1 VKNEKKTSKS
11 GRKLFITIL
20 QKDIKSEIRQIN
32 DVFSIVLFG
41 IISIF
46 IFSSSY
52 NTINLGVRMPIE
64 IFVIQIW
71 LIIFFTLIFIMIKLF
86 VQEKEKGT
94 LDGLTSSPV
103 SNSVLLI
110 SKVVFCFILLSF
122 IELILIL
129 FSFFISVPSIQAL
142 DFNEF
147 LLYVMIGIVLPTLDL
162 SICGTLV
169 SALSMYSK
177 NKSFVLPLLLFPI
190 ILPITSPIISLNIKL
205 LEGELISMIVIEL
218 LFLLAHAVLMFSI
231 LIFVSDELLSE

>member
-1 VKNEKKTSKS
+1 VSTKKNSVKSD
-11 GRKLFITIL
+11 RKLFITIL
-20 QKDIKSEIRQIN
+20 QKDIKSEIRQAN
-32 DVFSIVLFG
+32 DIISIILFG

-86 VQEKEKGT
+86 VQEKERGT

-103 SNSVLLI
+103 SDNILLI
-110 SKVVFCFILLSF
+110 SKVIFCFILLSF
-122 IELILIL
+122 IELILLL
-129 FSFFISVPSIQAL
+129 FSFFISVPSVQIL
-142 DFNEF
+142 NFNEF
-147 LLYVMIGIVLPTLDL
+147 VYYIIIGIVLPTLDI

-190 ILPITSPIISLNIKL
+190 ILPITSPIILLNIRL
-205 LEGELISMIVIEL
+205 LEGELISMVVIEI
-218 LFLLAHAVLMFSI
+218 LFIVAHAILMFSI
-231 LIFVSDELLSE
+231 LVLVSEELLSE

>member
-1 VKNEKKTSKS
+1 MNTKKNSAKS
-11 GRKLFITIL
+11 ELKLFITIL
-20 QKDIKSEIRQIN
+20 QKDIKSEIRQFN
-32 DVFSIVLFG
+32 DILSIILFG

-71 LIIFFTLIFIMIKLF
+71 MIIFFTLIFIMIKLF

-94 LDGLTSSPV
+94 LYGITSSPV
-103 SNSVLLI
+103 SNSILLI
-110 SKVVFCFILLSF
+110 SKVIFCFILLSF

-129 FSFFISVPSIQAL
+129 FSFFISIPSIQAL
-142 DFNEF
+142 NFNGF
-147 LLYVMIGIVLPTLDL
+147 FNYIMIGIVLPTLDL
-162 SICGTLV
+162 SVCGTLV

-190 ILPITSPIISLNIKL
+190 ILPITSPIISLNIRL
-205 LEGELISMIVIEL
+205 LEGEIISMVFIEI
-218 LFLLAHAVLMFSI
+218 LFLLAHAILMFSI
-231 LIFVSDELLSE
+231 LIFVSEELLSE

>member
-129 FSFFISVPSIQAL
+129 FSFFISIPSIQAL

>member
-1 VKNEKKTSKS
+1 VSTKKKS
-11 GRKLFITIL
+11 GKSGFKLFITIL
-20 QKDIKSEIRQIN
+20 QKDIKSEIRQAN
-32 DVFSIVLFG
+32 DIISIILFG

-71 LIIFFTLIFIMIKLF
+71 MIIFFTLIFIMIKLF
-86 VQEKEKGT
+86 VQEKERGT

-103 SNSVLLI
+103 SNNILLI

-122 IELILIL
+122 IELILL
-129 FSFFISVPSIQAL
+129 FFSFFISVPSGQIL
-142 DFNEF
+142 NFNEF
-147 LLYVMIGIVLPTLDL
+147 LYYIIIGIVLPTLDI

-190 ILPITSPIISLNIKL
+190 ILPITSPIISLNIRL
-205 LEGELISMIVIEL
+205 LEGELISMVVVEI
-218 LFLLAHAVLMFSI
+218 LFLVAHAILMFSI
-231 LIFVSDELLSE
+231 LVLVSEELLSE

>member
-1 VKNEKKTSKS
+1 MRTKKKS
-11 GRKLFITIL
+11 GKSGIKLFITIL

-32 DVFSIVLFG
+32 DIFSIVLFG

-64 IFVIQIW
+64 IFTIQIW

-103 SNSVLLI
+103 SNNILLI
-110 SKVVFCFILLSF
+110 SKIVFCFILLSF

-129 FSFFISVPSIQAL
+129 FSFFISIPSVQVL
-142 DFNEF
+142 NFNEF
-147 LLYVMIGIVLPTLDL
+147 LYYIMLGIVLPTLDL

-205 LEGELISMIVIEL
+205 LEGELISVVVMEI
-218 LFLLAHAVLMFSI
+218 LFLIAHAILMFSI
-231 LIFVSDELLSE
+231 LIFVSEELLSE

>member
-129 FSFFISVPSIQAL
+129 FSFFISIPSIQSL

>member
-1 VKNEKKTSKS
+1 MSTKKNSVKSD
-11 GRKLFITIL
+11 RKLFITIL
-20 QKDIKSEIRQIN
+20 QKDIKSEIRQAN
-32 DVFSIVLFG
+32 DIISIILFG

-52 NTINLGVRMPIE
+52 NTIKLGVRMPIE

-86 VQEKEKGT
+86 VQEKERGT

-103 SNSVLLI
+103 SNNILLI

-122 IELILIL
+122 IELILLL
-129 FSFFISVPSIQAL
+129 FSFFISVPSVQIL
-142 DFNEF
+142 NFNEF
-147 LLYVMIGIVLPTLDL
+147 VYYIIIGIVLPTLDI

-190 ILPITSPIISLNIKL
+190 ILPITSPIILLNIRL
-205 LEGELISMIVIEL
+205 LEGELISMVVIEI
-218 LFLLAHAVLMFSI
+218 LFIVAHAILMFSI
-231 LIFVSDELLSE
+231 LVLVSEELLSE

>member
-1 VKNEKKTSKS
+1 MKNEKKTSKS

-46 IFSSSY
+46 IFSSAY
-52 NTINLGVRMPIE
+52 NTVNLGVRMPIE

-129 FSFFISVPSIQAL
+129 FSFFISIPSIQAL
-142 DFNEF
+142 NLNEF
-147 LLYVMIGIVLPTLDL
+147 LHYIMIGIVLPTLDL

-218 LFLLAHAVLMFSI
+218 LFLMAHAILMFSI
-231 LIFVSDELLSE
+231 LIFVSEELLSE

>member
-1 VKNEKKTSKS
+1 MKNEKKTAKS
-11 GRKLFITIL
+11 SLKLFMTIL

-32 DVFSIVLFG
+32 DIFSIILFG

-52 NTINLGVRMPIE
+52 NTINLGSMMPIE

-94 LDGLTSSPV
+94 LDGLTTSPV
-103 SNSVLLI
+103 SKTILLT
-110 SKVVFCFILLSF
+110 SKVVFCFILLSL
-122 IELILIL
+122 IELILLL
-129 FSFFISVPSIQAL
+129 FSFFISVPSVQAL
-142 DFNEF
+142 NINEF
-147 LLYVMIGIVLPTLDL
+147 LYYIMIGIVLPTLDI

-205 LEGELISMIVIEL
+205 LEGELISMVVIEI
-218 LFLLAHAVLMFSI
+218 LFLVAHAILMFSI
-231 LIFVSDELLSE
+231 LILVSEELLSE

>member
-1 VKNEKKTSKS
+1 VSTKKNSVKSD
-11 GRKLFITIL
+11 RKLFITIL

-32 DVFSIVLFG
+32 DIFSIILFG

-46 IFSSSY
+46 IFSSAY
-52 NTINLGVRMPIE
+52 NTVNLGVRMPIE

-129 FSFFISVPSIQAL
+129 FSFFISIPSIQAL

-218 LFLLAHAVLMFSI
+218 LFLMAHAILMFSI
-231 LIFVSDELLSE
+231 LIFVSEELLSD

>member
-1 VKNEKKTSKS
+1 MKSKKNSAKS
-11 GRKLFITIL
+11 GLKLFITIL
-20 QKDIKSEIRQIN
+20 QKDIKSEIRQVN
-32 DVFSIVLFG
+32 DIFSIILFG

-52 NTINLGVRMPIE
+52 NTINLGSMMPIE

-94 LDGLTSSPV
+94 LDGLITSPV
-103 SNSVLLI
+103 SNSILLT
-110 SKVVFCFILLSF
+110 SKIVFCFILLSF
-122 IELILIL
+122 IELILLL
-129 FSFFISVPSIQAL
+129 FSFFISVPSVQTL
-142 DFNEF
+142 NFNEF
-147 LLYVMIGIVLPTLDL
+147 LYYIMIGIVLPTLDI

-190 ILPITSPIISLNIKL
+190 ILPITSPITSLNIKL
-205 LEGELISMIVIEL
+205 LEGALISMVVSEI
-218 LFLLAHAVLMFSI
+218 LFLVAHAILMFSI
-231 LIFVSDELLSE
+231 LVLVSEELLSE

>member
-1 VKNEKKTSKS
+1 MKNEKIFSKS
-11 GRKLFITIL
+11 GLKLFVTIL
-20 QKDIKSEIRQIN
+20 QKDIKSEIRQFN
-32 DVFSIVLFG
+32 DIFSIILFG

-71 LIIFFTLIFIMIKLF
+71 MIIFFTLIFIMIKLF

-94 LDGLTSSPV
+94 LYGLTSSPV
-103 SNSVLLI
+103 SNGILLI
-110 SKVVFCFILLSF
+110 SKVIFCFILLSF

-129 FSFFISVPSIQAL
+129 FSFFISIPSIQAL
-142 DFNEF
+142 NLNGLFN
-147 LLYVMIGIVLPTLDL
+147 YIMIGIILPTLDL

-190 ILPITSPIISLNIKL
+190 ILPITAPIISLNIRL
-205 LEGELISMIVIEL
+205 LEGELISMVVIEI
-218 LFLLAHAVLMFSI
+218 LFLMAHAILMFSI
-231 LIFVSDELLSE
+231 LIFVSEELLSE

>member
-1 VKNEKKTSKS
+1 VSTKKNSTKS
-11 GRKLFITIL
+11 ELTLFVTIL
-20 QKDIKSEIRQIN
+20 QKDIKSEIRQAN
-32 DVFSIVLFG
+32 DIISIILFG

-86 VQEKEKGT
+86 VQEKERGT

-103 SNSVLLI
+103 SNNILLI

-122 IELILIL
+122 IELILVL
-129 FSFFISVPSIQAL
+129 FSFFISVPSVQIL
-142 DFNEF
+142 NFNEF
-147 LLYVMIGIVLPTLDL
+147 LYYIIIGIVLPTLDI

-190 ILPITSPIISLNIKL
+190 ILPITSPIISLNIRL
-205 LEGELISMIVIEL
+205 LEGELLSMVVIEI
-218 LFLLAHAVLMFSI
+218 LFLVAHAILMFSI
-231 LIFVSDELLSE
+231 LVLVSEELLSE

>member
-1 VKNEKKTSKS
+1 VKTKKNPRKS
-11 GRKLFITIL
+11 GLKLFMTIL

-32 DVFSIVLFG
+32 DIFSIVLFG

-52 NTINLGVRMPIE
+52 NTINLGVGMPIE

-86 VQEKEKGT
+86 VQEKERGT

-103 SNSVLLI
+103 SNNILLI

-122 IELILIL
+122 IELILLL
-129 FSFFISVPSIQAL
+129 FSFFISGPSVQIL
-142 DFNEF
+142 NFNEF
-147 LLYVMIGIVLPTLDL
+147 LYYIIIGIVLPTLDI

-190 ILPITSPIISLNIKL
+190 ILPITSPIILLNIRV
-205 LEGELISMIVIEL
+205 LEGELISMVVIEI
-218 LFLLAHAVLMFSI
+218 LFIVAHAILMFSI
-231 LIFVSDELLSE
+231 LVLVSEELLSE

>member
-1 VKNEKKTSKS
+1 MKNEKKTSKS

-129 FSFFISVPSIQAL
+129 FSFFISIPSIQSL

>member
-1 VKNEKKTSKS
+1 MSTKKKS
-11 GRKLFITIL
+11 GKSGFKLFITIL
-20 QKDIKSEIRQIN
+20 QKDIKSEIRQAN
-32 DVFSIVLFG
+32 DIISIILFG

-71 LIIFFTLIFIMIKLF
+71 MIIFFTLIFIMIKLF
-86 VQEKEKGT
+86 VQEKERGT

-103 SNSVLLI
+103 SNNILLI

-122 IELILIL
+122 IELILL
-129 FSFFISVPSIQAL
+129 FFSFFISVPSGQIL
-142 DFNEF
+142 NFNEF
-147 LLYVMIGIVLPTLDL
+147 LYYIIIGIVLPTLDI

-190 ILPITSPIISLNIKL
+190 ILPITSPIISLNIRL
-205 LEGELISMIVIEL
+205 LEGELISMVVVEI
-218 LFLLAHAVLMFSI
+218 LFLVAHAILMFSI
-231 LIFVSDELLSE
+231 LVLVSEELLSE

>member
-1 VKNEKKTSKS
+1 VSTKKNSVKSD
-11 GRKLFITIL
+11 RKLFITIL
-20 QKDIKSEIRQIN
+20 QKDIKSEIRQAN
-32 DVFSIVLFG
+32 DIISIILFG

-86 VQEKEKGT
+86 VQEKERGT

-103 SNSVLLI
+103 SNNILLI

-122 IELILIL
+122 IELILLL
-129 FSFFISVPSIQAL
+129 FSFFISVPSVQIL
-142 DFNEF
+142 NFNEF
-147 LLYVMIGIVLPTLDL
+147 VYYIIIGIVLPTLDI

-190 ILPITSPIISLNIKL
+190 ILPITSPIILLNIRL
-205 LEGELISMIVIEL
+205 LEGELISMVVIEI
-218 LFLLAHAVLMFSI
+218 LFIVAHAILMFSI
-231 LIFVSDELLSE
+231 LVLVSEELLSE

>member
-1 VKNEKKTSKS
+1 VKTKKNS
-11 GRKLFITIL
+11 GRSGLKLFITIL
-20 QKDIKSEIRQIN
+20 QKDIKSEIRQVN
-32 DVFSIVLFG
+32 DIFSIILFG

-52 NTINLGVRMPIE
+52 NTINLGSMMPIE

-94 LDGLTSSPV
+94 LDGLISSPV
-103 SNSVLLI
+103 SNTILLT
-110 SKVVFCFILLSF
+110 SKVVFCFILLSI
-122 IELILIL
+122 IELILLL

-142 DFNEF
+142 NFNEF
-147 LLYVMIGIVLPTLDL
+147 LYYLMIGIVLPTIDI

-205 LEGELISMIVIEL
+205 LEGELVSLVLMEI
-218 LFLLAHAVLMFSI
+218 LFLVAHAILMFSI
-231 LIFVSDELLSE
+231 LILVSEELLSE

>member
-1 VKNEKKTSKS
+1 MNTKKNSGKS
-11 GRKLFITIL
+11 GLKLFITIL
-20 QKDIKSEIRQIN
+20 QKDIKSEIRQFN
-32 DVFSIVLFG
+32 DLFSIILFG

-52 NTINLGVRMPIE
+52 NTINLGFRMPIE

-71 LIIFFTLIFIMIKLF
+71 MIIFFTLIFIMIKLF

-103 SNSVLLI
+103 SNTILLT
-110 SKVVFCFILLSF
+110 SKVVFCFILLSI
-122 IELILIL
+122 IELILLL
-129 FSFFISVPSIQAL
+129 FSFFISIPSIQAL
-142 DFNEF
+142 NFNGF
-147 LLYVMIGIVLPTLDL
+147 FNYIMIGIVLPTLDL

-190 ILPITSPIISLNIKL
+190 ILPITSPIISLNIRL
-205 LEGELISMIVIEL
+205 LEGELISMVIIEI
-218 LFLLAHAVLMFSI
+218 LFIMAHAILMFSI
-231 LIFVSDELLSE
+231 LIFISEELLSE

>member
-1 VKNEKKTSKS
+1 MNTKKNSAKS
-11 GRKLFITIL
+11 ELKLFITIL
-20 QKDIKSEIRQIN
+20 QKDIKSEIRQFN
-32 DVFSIVLFG
+32 DIFSIILFG

-71 LIIFFTLIFIMIKLF
+71 MIIFFTLIFIMIKLF

-94 LDGLTSSPV
+94 LYGLTSAPV
-103 SNSVLLI
+103 SNGVLLI
-110 SKVVFCFILLSF
+110 SKVIFCFILLSF

-129 FSFFISVPSIQAL
+129 FSFFISIPSIQAL
-142 DFNEF
+142 NFNGF
-147 LLYVMIGIVLPTLDL
+147 FNYIMIGIVLPTLDL

-205 LEGELISMIVIEL
+205 LEGEIISIVVIEI
-218 LFLLAHAVLMFSI
+218 LFLIAHAILMFSI
-231 LIFVSDELLSE
+231 LIFVSEELLSE

>member
-1 VKNEKKTSKS
+1 MKTKKNAGKS
-11 GRKLFITIL
+11 GLKLFITIL
-20 QKDIKSEIRQIN
+20 QKDIKSEVRQIN
-32 DVFSIVLFG
+32 DIFSIVLFG

-52 NTINLGVRMPIE
+52 NTVNLGVRMPIE
-64 IFVIQIW
+64 IFTIQIW
-71 LIIFFTLIFIMIKLF
+71 IIIFFTLIFIMIKLF

-103 SNSVLLI
+103 SNNILLI
-110 SKVVFCFILLSF
+110 SKIVFCFILLSF

-129 FSFFISVPSIQAL
+129 FSFFISIPSVQVL
-142 DFNEF
+142 NFNEF
-147 LLYVMIGIVLPTLDL
+147 LYYIMLGIVLPTLDL

-205 LEGELISMIVIEL
+205 LEGELISVVVMEI
-218 LFLLAHAVLMFSI
+218 LFLIAHAILMFSI
-231 LIFVSDELLSE
+231 LIFVSEELLSE